1 MLRLLIVCGLF
12 AGSFL
17 FAQTPNED
25 LKKDL
30 KSFLEN
36 KSFPELLNEFKQET
50 IQLTVTGRQERSIA
64 RRPYHM
70 QDGYRC
76 QVFAGT
82 SLQKKKKIANQLKAL
97 NLDSVYVL
105 QDESLFKVQVGNFQ
119 QRTDAEALL
128 TQLQN
133 AGYSGAWI
141 IEGDVRVA
149 KSEAEQQA
157 IAEQENKLEQQFS
170 SEQNYYYA
178 IQVMATVDSEKAK
191 QLSRDMELRTQQPVQ
206 AAPQGSIWKV
216 LVGKFNS
223 RTDAEQLLRELK
235 KGGFNDAWVTQI
247 SSH

>member
-1 MLRLLIVCGLF
+1 
-12 AGSFL
+12 
-17 FAQTPNED
+17 
-25 LKKDL
+25 
-30 KSFLEN
+30 
-36 KSFPELLNEFKQET
+36 
-50 IQLTVTGRQERSIA
+50 
-64 RRPYHM
+64 M

-76 QVFAGT
+76 QVLPEHRCRAP
-82 SLQKKKKIANQLKAL
+82 KKSANQLKAL

-191 QLSRDMELRTQQPVQ
+191 QLSRDMELRTQQT
-206 AAPQGSIWKV
+206 GSGGSARQYMESI
-216 LVGKFNS
+216 GRQFNS
-223 RTDAEQLLRELK
+223 RTDAEQLFRELK
-235 KGGFNDAWVTQI
+235 GWF
-247 SSH
+247 